1 MRIGLNI
8 NKIAYILSMIKL
20 LNDHIVDILS
30 KNEDKISIALKQ
42 RAKFEGWLKL
52 ELAYKLLQSYS
63 DVKIEFPYPCNNRK
77 HADIYA
83 SNALIELKTPNTN
96 YHADNCVS
104 CIRPI
109 TKNIE
114 SIIDD
119 INKLQEF
126 GGQYKKYIS
135 FVLFPVDVKEGYKEY
150 IQRINNTGV
159 VLEDRSVV
167 INEIPI
173 LVCSAEVVLT

>member
-1 MRIGLNI
+1 
-8 NKIAYILSMIKL
+8 MIKL

>member
-1 MRIGLNI
+1 
-8 NKIAYILSMIKL
+8 MIKL

-104 CIRPI
+104 CVRPI

>member
-1 MRIGLNI
+1 
-8 NKIAYILSMIKL
+8 MIKL

-83 SNALIELKTPNTN
+83 NNALIELKTPNTN

-150 IQRINNTGV
+150 ILPELFLRIV
-159 VLEDRSVV
+159 QL
-167 INEIPI
+167 
-173 LVCSAEVVLT
+173 